1 MIANPA
7 MARCQLPQGLS
18 VFRRALRWVG
28 AVELTIAVVAFSS
41 AVVLNIIQISL
52 RYAFDTSIWWAQE
65 VSLLMIMIA
74 YYIGIS
80 CVFRMRYYVII
91 HFLVERFPLRTQLY
105 LYYFAQLLT
114 IVFCSV
120 VLFESIGVT
129 EELLTTYTVIMHLP
143 IFYWTLPLMVASASI
158 IVTSIYYFW
167 ALWNVAA
174 RIPGATIAS
183 LEAEVFV
190 DKEPHER

>member
-7 MARCQLPQGLS
+7 IAASQLPQGLAL
-18 VFRRALRWVG
+18 FRRALRWVG
-28 AVELTIAVVAFSS
+28 VVELIIAVTAFSCTV
-41 AVVLNIIQISL
+41 ALNIIQISL

-65 VSLLMIMIA
+65 VSLLMMMIA
-74 YYIGIS
+74 YYVGIS
-80 CVFRMRYYVII
+80 CVFRARHYVII

-105 LYYFAQLLT
+105 LYYFAQMLT

-120 VLFESIGVT
+120 VLFESIGIT

-143 IFYWTLPLMVASASI
+143 IFYWTLPLMIASASMI
-158 IVTSIYYFW
+158 ATSVYYFW
-167 ALWNVAA
+167 AVWNVAG
-174 RIPGATIAS
+174 RIPGATLPS

-190 DKEPHER
+190 DKGPHER

>member
-7 MARCQLPQGLS
+7 IVASQPPHGLA

-28 AVELTIAVVAFSS
+28 VVELTIAVTAFSS
-41 AVVLNIIQISL
+41 AVGLNIIQISL

-65 VSLLMIMIA
+65 ISLLMMMVA
-74 YYIGIS
+74 YYVGIS
-80 CVFRMRYYVII
+80 CVFRARNYVII
-91 HFLVERFPLRTQLY
+91 HFLAERFSLRTQLY

-143 IFYWTLPLMVASASI
+143 IFYWTFPLMVASASMI
-158 IVTSIYYFW
+158 ATSIYYFW
-167 ALWNVAA
+167 AVWNAA
-174 RIPGATIAS
+174 GRIPGATLPS

-190 DKEPHER
+190 DKGPHER

>member
-7 MARCQLPQGLS
+7 MARSQLPQGLS

-41 AVVLNIIQISL
+41 AVALNIIQISL

-65 VSLLMIMIA
+65 VSLLMIMVA

-80 CVFRMRYYVII
+80 CVFRMRHYVII
-91 HFLVERFPLRTQLY
+91 HFLVERFSLRTQLY

-167 ALWNVAA
+167 AMWNVAT

-190 DKEPHER
+190 DKDPHER